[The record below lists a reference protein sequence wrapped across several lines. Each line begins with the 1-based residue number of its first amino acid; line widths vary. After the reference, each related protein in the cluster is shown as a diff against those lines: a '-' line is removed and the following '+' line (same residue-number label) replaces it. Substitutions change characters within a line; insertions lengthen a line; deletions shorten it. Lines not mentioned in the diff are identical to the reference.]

1 MARRTGSRRTMT
13 ALTLRRGT
21 SADRA
26 FVLDLGK
33 RTTLASMSAVRP
45 APAASIDA
53 SYAQLV
59 EFAFD
64 RAYDLI
70 VAEFALTGP
79 VGFVLMLTD
88 LPDEV
93 TGSEQGFVAYMA
105 VEPDA
110 RRHGVGKALLT
121 AAEDA
126 ARARGLPFVSLMVT
140 ESNASARELYA
151 QAGYVT
157 ERRLLCK
164 AL

>member
-1 MARRTGSRRTMT
+1 
-13 ALTLRRGT
+13 
-21 SADRA
+21 
-26 FVLDLGK
+26 
-33 RTTLASMSAVRP
+33 
-45 APAASIDA
+45 
-53 SYAQLV
+53 
-59 EFAFD
+59 
-64 RAYDLI
+64 LI
-70 VAEFALTGP
+70 VAELALAGP

-93 TGSEQGFVAYMA
+93 TGSAQGFVAYMA
-105 VEPDA
+105 VEPDE
-110 RRHGVGKALLT
+110 RRHGVGKALLA

>member
-1 MARRTGSRRTMT
+1 
-13 ALTLRRGT
+13 
-21 SADRA
+21 
-26 FVLDLGK
+26 
-33 RTTLASMSAVRP
+33 
-45 APAASIDA
+45 
-53 SYAQLV
+53 
-59 EFAFD
+59 
-64 RAYDLI
+64 
-70 VAEFALTGP
+70 
-79 VGFVLMLTD
+79 MLTD